1 MPTYKLYYFQG
12 RGRAEHIRQ
21 IFKLTGK
28 EFEDVVPV
36 LEVDG
41 VNIGQTLAISRFL
54 GRQFAHHLAE
64 SLLNILEKLLQF
76 EQEYTALEIED
87 LRVRLS

>member
-54 GRQFAHHLAE
+54 GRQFGKTRGGSSAGYEHE
-64 SLLNILEKLLQF
+64 F